1 MMPNAVDSIIAGEV
15 KSLEEMRGLAPS
27 VMEWVEA
34 SLPLAHQT
42 PEIKT
47 RLERLLGA
55 PLLVPNLAHFG
66 LWDHLIEEC
75 KARALEL
82 GQEMQQYFE
91 ENSLGIILG
100 EAFIPNLCGKFQAE
114 NGDDNNTI
122 SGPPMV
128 EGLRAAQEIQR
139 QEHICTN
146 KGVVQRSHTEPAL
159 FERQRSCARLKVV
172 PCASDKG
179 ERRQDGAMPTNEL
192 GFGFPRNLA
201 HSQLWNEKCFIHCLR
216 MVAMGIDESYQ
227 KVVNEVC
234 TRSNGCFKA
243 TAIKGY
249 VRMLNKCVSK
259 DDHYWEEY
267 PRPSLNIDL
276 NRNACTFPESDDLL
290 LFIKNM
296 KDHPMIDSNPVRIKN
311 MFLFDKARAEKQF
324 FYRTVMINWLYTPG
338 LTYGELAERA
348 KPLWERYRNFAVV
361 SGYGEKDPSAS
372 VGTWR
377 KQIDVAVAYL
387 KSPEL
392 KDKPVQFIVET
403 QLLLHPYLVGRQK
416 MHLLYK
422 IYRADNPGAL
432 HSEFLKSTADA
443 KTSFDDMEER
453 ALAETIFFLSKSS
466 AVNCQHEEHKGAT
479 HLWLRAKQG
488 HAKAVH
494 AILQHPQVDP
504 NVVRK
509 DTGTT
514 PLFIASHHGHEEVVK
529 AILGHRTTHVN
540 RGKLGTNT
548 SPLYQAVQGGHE
560 GVVEAILAVKGVDVN
575 QAITTGNT
583 PLGKACELGNEH
595 IVRLLLSAEGI
606 NVNSELQ
613 GGNTAFSIASQNNH
627 AGIADM
633 LLAHPGMASAS
644 RSNQIRPMAPSTD
657 QLKQLSENVGTSTTN
672 LSMARKVSEIRIPIE
687 EPKLQNASPLG
698 PPNEKVNAPKGKPR
712 VQKLP
717 AWDRNIETVTAE
729 ELTKSQCTSQRR

>member
-1 MMPNAVDSIIAGEV
+1 MMPNAVDAIIAGKV
-15 KSLEEMRGLAPS
+15 KSLEKMRGLAPS
-27 VMEWVEA
+27 VMKWVEA
-34 SLPLAHQT
+34 SLPLAHQS
-42 PEIKT
+42 PELKA
-47 RLERLLGA
+47 RLKGLLGA

-91 ENSLGIILG
+91 ENSLGTILG
-100 EAFIPNLCGKFQAE
+100 EAFIPNLYGKFQAE
-114 NGDDNNTI
+114 NGDDDSTI
-122 SGPPMV
+122 SGLPTV
-128 EGLRAAQEIQR
+128 EAHRAAQEIQQ
-139 QEHICTN
+139 QEHSRTE
-146 KGVVQRSHTEPAL
+146 KEVVQRS
-159 FERQRSCARLKVV
+159 RSLLKVV
-172 PCASDKG
+172 PCASDEG

-192 GFGFPRNLA
+192 GFEFPRNLA
-201 HSQLWNEKCFIHCLR
+201 HSQLWNEKCFIHCIR

-234 TRSNGCFKA
+234 TRSKGSFKA

-249 VRMLNKCVSK
+249 VRMLNKCISK
-259 DDHYWEEY
+259 DDHYWEDY

-276 NRNACTFPESDDLL
+276 NRNACTFGKSGNLL

-311 MFLFDKARAEKQF
+311 MFLFDKGRAEKQF

-348 KPLWERYRNFAVV
+348 KPLWETYRNFAVV
-361 SGYGEKDPSAS
+361 GGYGEKDPSAS
-372 VGTWR
+372 VGTWC
-377 KQIDVAVAYL
+377 KQIDVAMAYL

-392 KDKPVQFIVET
+392 KNRPVQFIVET
-403 QLLLHPYLVGRQK
+403 QLLLHPYLVGREK

-422 IYRADNPGAL
+422 VCRADNPEAL
-432 HSEFLKSTADA
+432 YSDFLKSTADA
-443 KTSFDDMEER
+443 ETSFDDMEEK
-453 ALAETIFFLSKSS
+453 ALAETKLYLSETS
-466 AVNCQHEEHKGAT
+466 AVNCQHKEHKGAT

-494 AILQHPQVDP
+494 EILQHPQVDP

-509 DTGTT
+509 DTETT

-529 AILGHRTTHVN
+529 ELLGHRITHVN
-540 RGKLGTNT
+540 QGKLGTNT

-560 GVVEAILAVKGVDVN
+560 GVVEALLAVKTVNPN
-575 QAITTGNT
+575 QATTEGST

-606 NVNSELQ
+606 NVNSELR

-627 AGIADM
+627 ADIVDM

-644 RSNQIRPMAPSTD
+644 KSNQIRPTAPSAD
-657 QLKQLSENVGTSTTN
+657 QMKPLSATAGASIKSVNVW
-672 LSMARKVSEIRIPIE
+672 KVDLDHGIPS
-687 EPKLQNASPLG
+687 A
-698 PPNEKVNAPKGKPR
+698 
-712 VQKLP
+712 
-717 AWDRNIETVTAE
+717 
-729 ELTKSQCTSQRR
+729 